1 MKATSRMF
9 RWLLVLVLA
18 IATTGVF
25 AQTNTDPTQTVC
37 LGNQPY
43 LVQPNAIPGASYT
56 WSISP
61 GAAGVNWQINP
72 VAGPGNEI
80 TVDWLIPGTYTL
92 SVFTTANGC
101 QSPPQNVV
109 VTVNPNLPV
118 SVTIATLDPTTI
130 CEGLTV
136 NFTATVVNGGTAPT
150 YQWYNG
156 VTPIAGATN
165 PTYTYTGVAPG
176 ASITCQVVSNA
187 NCVTGNPAVS
197 NAIDVTVNATLPLS
211 VSIATTDPTTVCE
224 GTAIN
229 FTASVTNGGSSPS
242 YQWLLNGNPIA
253 GANSATYIYTG
264 VVPGGTISC
273 QVTAVEPCFTN
284 NPATSNQIAVT
295 VNPIPTTSPIYHN

>member
-1 MKATSRMF
+1 MKNTMRMLGF
-9 RWLLVLVLA
+9 LL
-18 IATTGVF
+18 IAVMALSVNRAA
-25 AQTNTDPTQTVC
+25 AQTNTDPNQTVC

-43 LVQPNAIPGASYT
+43 LVTQSAIPGAAYI
-56 WSISP
+56 WSIT
-61 GAAGVNWQINP
+61 GGVAGTNWQINP

-80 TVDWLIPGTYTL
+80 TVDWLIPGSYVL
-92 SVFTTANGC
+92 SVYTSANGC
-101 QSPPQNVV
+101 DGPPQSVN

-156 VTPIAGATN
+156 ATPIAGATN

-211 VSIATTDPTTVCE
+211 VTIATTDPTTICE
-224 GTAIN
+224 GTVIN
-229 FTASVTNGGSSPS
+229 FTATVVNGGATPA

-253 GANSATYIYTG
+253 GATLATYAYTG
-264 VVPGGTISC
+264 VVPGGSITC
-273 QVTAVEPCFTN
+273 QVTATEPCFTN
-284 NPATSNQIAVT
+284 NPATSNAIAVT
-295 VNPIPTTSPIYHN
+295 VNPIPTTSPIFHN